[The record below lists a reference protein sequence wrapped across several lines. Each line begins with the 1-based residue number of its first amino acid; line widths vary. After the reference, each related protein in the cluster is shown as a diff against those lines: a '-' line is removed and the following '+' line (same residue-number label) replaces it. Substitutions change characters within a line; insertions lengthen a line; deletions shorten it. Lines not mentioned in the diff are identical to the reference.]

1 MIEDKQKAL
10 EAMKRA
16 GELALAADEE
26 ADAAAFAAAAAAA
39 WNQKK
44 LALDLCTDSLVPYDQ
59 MLAAY
64 KQGLN
69 ILKH

>member
-16 GELALAADEE
+16 GELAELAVTEQDR
-26 ADAAAFAAAAAAA
+26 AAA

-44 LALDLCTDSLVPYDQ
+44 LALDLCSDSLVPYDQ

-64 KQGLN
+64 MQGLDR
-69 ILKH
+69 LKH

>member
-1 MIEDKQKAL
+1 MIKDKHEAI
-10 EAMKRA
+10 EAMKKA
-16 GELALAADEE
+16 GEMADLAVTE
-26 ADAAAFAAAAAAA
+26 ADRMAA

-64 KQGLN
+64 MQGLN

>member
-10 EAMKRA
+10 EAMKKA
-16 GELALAADEE
+16 GELADLAVTEPDRM
-26 ADAAAFAAAAAAA
+26 AA

-44 LALDLCTDSLVPYDQ
+44 LALDLCSDSLVPYDQ

-64 KQGLN
+64 MQGLN

>member
-1 MIEDKQKAL
+1 MIEDKQKAI
-10 EAMKRA
+10 EAMQKA
-16 GELALAADEE
+16 GELADLAVTEQDRM
-26 ADAAAFAAAAAAA
+26 AA

-44 LALDLCTDSLVPYDQ
+44 LALDLCSDSLVPYDQ

-64 KQGLN
+64 MQGLD

>member
-1 MIEDKQKAL
+1 MIEDKHKAL
-10 EAMKRA
+10 EAMKKA
-16 GELALAADEE
+16 GELADLAVTEQDRM
-26 ADAAAFAAAAAAA
+26 AA

-44 LALDLCTDSLVPYDQ
+44 LALDLCSDSLVPYDQ

-64 KQGLN
+64 MQGLN

>member
-1 MIEDKQKAL
+1 MIEDKHKAI
-10 EAMKRA
+10 EAMKKA
-16 GELALAADEE
+16 GEMADLAVTEQDRM
-26 ADAAAFAAAAAAA
+26 AA

-44 LALDLCTDSLVPYDQ
+44 LALDLCSDSLVPYDQ

-64 KQGLN
+64 MQGLN

>member
-16 GELALAADEE
+16 GELAELAVTEQDR
-26 ADAAAFAAAAAAA
+26 AAA

-59 MLAAY
+59 MLQAY
-64 KQGLN
+64 MQGLGR
-69 ILKH
+69 LKH

>member
-1 MIEDKQKAL
+1 MIEDKHKAI
-10 EAMKRA
+10 EAMKKA
-16 GELALAADEE
+16 GELAELAVTEQDRM
-26 ADAAAFAAAAAAA
+26 AA

-44 LALDLCTDSLVPYDQ
+44 LALDLCSDSLVPYDQ

-64 KQGLN
+64 MQGLN

>member
-10 EAMKRA
+10 EAMKKA
-16 GELALAADEE
+16 GELADLAVTEQDRM
-26 ADAAAFAAAAAAA
+26 AA

-44 LALDLCTDSLVPYDQ
+44 LALDLCSDSLVPYDQ

-64 KQGLN
+64 MQGLN

>member
-10 EAMKRA
+10 EAMKKA
-16 GELALAADEE
+16 GEMADLAVTE
-26 ADAAAFAAAAAAA
+26 ADRMAA

-44 LALDLCTDSLVPYDQ
+44 LALDMCTDSLVPYDQ

-64 KQGLN
+64 MQGLN

>member
-1 MIEDKQKAL
+1 MIEDKHKAI
-10 EAMKRA
+10 EAMKKA
-16 GELALAADEE
+16 GEMADLAVTEQDRM
-26 ADAAAFAAAAAAA
+26 AA

-44 LALDLCTDSLVPYDQ
+44 FALDLCSDSLVPYDQ

-64 KQGLN
+64 MQGLN

>member
-1 MIEDKQKAL
+1 MIEDKHKAI
-10 EAMKRA
+10 EAMKKA
-16 GELALAADEE
+16 GEMADLAVTE
-26 ADAAAFAAAAAAA
+26 ADRMAA

-44 LALDLCTDSLVPYDQ
+44 LALDMCTDSLVPYDQ

-64 KQGLN
+64 MQGLN